1 MLTEVKLLSLNLSDH
16 ILKQNQKHFRSN
28 GCYYDS
34 FHQGLTKRKRKGKGS
49 PPPVLVTRA
58 NCVPVSKKKIALPTT
73 LKYFV

>member
-34 FHQGLTKRKRKGKGS
+34 FDQGLTKRKRKGKGS
-49 PPPVLVTRA
+49 PPL
-58 NCVPVSKKKIALPTT
+58 S
-73 LKYFV
+73 